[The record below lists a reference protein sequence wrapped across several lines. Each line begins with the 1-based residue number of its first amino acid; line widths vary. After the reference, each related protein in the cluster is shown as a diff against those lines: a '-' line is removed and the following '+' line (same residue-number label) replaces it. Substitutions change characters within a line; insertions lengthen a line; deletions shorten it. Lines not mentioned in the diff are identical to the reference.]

1 MRSQYKPTTA
11 KEPIVPTVLPDRPWQ
26 MLGVDLLDFNGQQS
40 MVVVDYYS
48 RYIELV
54 YLADTITHT
63 VTTKLK
69 CIFACFGI
77 PDLLVTTRD
86 HSSVRKSFDN
96 LRIY

>member
-1 MRSQYKPTTA
+1 
-11 KEPIVPTVLPDRPWQ
+11 

-69 CIFACFGI
+69 CIFTCFGI
-77 PDLLVTTRD
+77 PDLLVLTTD